1 MHNSAQYIVSSAP
14 LYRKKLPKP
23 SKNPNPKKIHCSA
36 EELLSPQQTVQAEG
50 DCAGQLGLCGA
61 TVITNEFMK
70 PSNRAVNSFFN
81 CNDFLGQYASYL
93 RYALCS
99 ATLTE

>member
-1 MHNSAQYIVSSAP
+1 MHNIAQHVALSAP
-14 LYRKKLPKP
+14 LYRQK
-23 SKNPNPKKIHCSA
+23 NPKKSENPNSEKIHFSV
-36 EELLSPQQTVQAEG
+36 EELLSSQQTVQAEG

-61 TVITNEFMK
+61 TAITDEFMK
-70 PSNRAVNSFFN
+70 PSNRAVNSSFN

-99 ATLTE
+99 ATLTV